1 MFFHRGLYY
10 FIYIKIYTIQKH
22 VHAYDVICCMHVYS
36 ERLFE
41 NKVYPV
47 TPLTN
52 AGVIA
57 FWGVLKLFAKIFDKS
72 VAMSLGRWYIID
84 TGKGE

>member
-1 MFFHRGLYY
+1 MYMHTMLSCC
-10 FIYIKIYTIQKH
+10 IY
-22 VHAYDVICCMHVYS
+22 VYS
-36 ERLFE
+36 DKLFD

-57 FWGVLKLFAKIFDKS
+57 FWGVLKLFAKISDKS
-72 VAMSLGRWYIID
+72 VAMLLGRWYIID